1 MTPPKCFPREV
12 IKRPRKLKKKAYISS
27 SDQGQTPP
35 NRSVASTLQYYH
47 IRILNNLDYF
57 GTKWDLRM
65 KNIGF

>member
-1 MTPPKCFPREV
+1 MWD
-12 IKRPRKLKKKAYISS
+12 KLKKEAYISS
-27 SDQGQTPP
+27 SDEGQTPP

-65 KNIGF
+65 NNIGF